1 MTSIYFS
8 KTYQRSFGT
17 FPLKGVDLARALTSA
32 VEIGYRSIDTAQMYG
47 NEADIGAVLADLPA
61 PRAELCIT
69 TKVHPDNCSEG
80 QFLASVERSL
90 RDLRVDYVD
99 VLALHW
105 PPIDGDIA
113 PSLRLL
119 EMAKNN
125 GLARFI
131 AVSNYT
137 AAMMRTAKA
146 AIETPLATNQVEF
159 HPLLNQDI
167 LLSAAEETGIP
178 LSSYCSVARGEVF
191 KYPLFAEIAAA
202 YDKSPA
208 QIVLRWILQKGVP
221 ITTMSTKSANIAA
234 NFDVMG
240 FTLSSIDMH
249 RIEALKTVGYRIVD
263 KSRVPWAPA
272 WD

>member
-1 MTSIYFS
+1 MASVYFS

-47 NEADIGAVLADLPA
+47 NEADIGDVLSDLPA
-61 PRAELCIT
+61 PRSELCIT
-69 TKVHPDNCSEG
+69 TKVHPDNDSE
-80 QFLASVERSL
+80 QRFFQSVEKSL
-90 RDLRVDYVD
+90 KNLRISYID

-105 PPIDGDIA
+105 PPIHGDIV

-119 EMAKNN
+119 EKAKIN
-125 GLARFI
+125 GLTRFI

-137 AAMMRTAKA
+137 AAMMRTVAA
-146 AIETPLATNQVEF
+146 AIETPLAANQVEF
-159 HPLLNQDI
+159 HPLLNQDV
-167 LLSAAEETGIP
+167 LLSAAQETGIP

-191 KYPLFAEIAAA
+191 KYPLFSEIGAA

-221 ITTMSTKSANIAA
+221 INTMSTKPANIAA
-234 NFDVMG
+234 NFDVMD
-240 FTLSSIDMH
+240 FTLSTIDMA
-249 RIEALKTVGYRIVD
+249 RIEALKTVGYRLVD
-263 KSRVPWAPA
+263 KSRVPWAPT